1 MPVSRPNLIVCL
13 GLTLL
18 LGACGEKETI
28 ESQRPR
34 VVVQVAETN
43 DYAAAATLTGDIQAR
58 VQTELS
64 FRVGGKL
71 VERKADVG
79 DRVGKGDVLAVIDPG
94 DLSLQAQAAKAQ
106 LAAADAD
113 LVRARGDLARY
124 AKLVDQQLISRS
136 TYDAQLAAWKAAE
149 VS

>member
-18 LGACGEKETI
+18 LGACGEKTTI

-64 FRVGGKL
+64 FRVGGKIISRS
-71 VERKADVG
+71 VDVG
-79 DRVGKGDVLAVIDPG
+79 DRVTAKQVLARLDPQG
-94 DLSLQAQAAKAQ
+94 P
-106 LAAADAD
+106 ADRRRFGRCTG
-113 LVRARGDLARY
+113 VCRAGTCHPG
-124 AKLVDQQLISRS
+124 Q
-136 TYDAQLAAWKAAE
+136 
-149 VS
+149 